1 MNNRQKELI
10 KATVPVLQTA
20 GAVLTG
26 HFYKRMFI
34 HNPEL
39 KEIFNMGNQANG
51 RQREALAN
59 AVLAYAQHID
69 NPTVLIDALKGIG
82 HKHTSLSIQPEQYN
96 IVGLHLI
103 ASISEVLGEAATP
116 ELLEAWTIAYN
127 ELAAIMIGLEKDM
140 YKKNEVKPGGWNGWR
155 KFIIKKIV
163 EESAEVKSFYLYP
176 EDGKSIADYY
186 PGQFIS
192 VQVFVPQLDLLQ
204 PRQYTLSGSPNKKY
218 YRISVKREN
227 SINEHP
233 EGMVS
238 NTLHSKTEGD
248 AIMLSAPA
256 GTFRLRETK
265 GPIVLISGGIG
276 LTPMLSMLE
285 ANKNSTESN
294 KTVWIHSCR
303 NNSVHA
309 FREEV
314 EAIQKEA
321 EWLETYTFIEDLE
334 DHHLSGSTYRGRVN
348 LNLCGDAMLNDD
360 AHYYICGPVPF
371 IKAQYK
377 NLIDLNVKKE
387 NIFYEEF
394 GPQSISLN

>member
-26 HFYKRMFI
+26 HFYNRMFI

-82 HKHTSLSIQPEQYN
+82 HKHTSLSIQPEQYT
-96 IVGLHLI
+96 IVGSHLI
-103 ASISEVLGEAATP
+103 ASISEVLGDAATP
-116 ELLEAWTIAYN
+116 ELLDAWTEAYN
-127 ELAAIMIGLEKDM
+127 ELAAIMIGLEQTM
-140 YKKNEVKPGGWNGWR
+140 YRENETKPGGWNGWR

-192 VQVFVPQLDLLQ
+192 VQVFVPQLELLQ
-204 PRQYTLSGSPNKKY
+204 PRQYTLSGSPNKEY

-238 NTLHSKTEGD
+238 NTLHSKTDGD
-248 AIMLSAPA
+248 TIVLSAPA
-256 GTFRLRETK
+256 GTFRLRVTK

-294 KTVWIHSCR
+294 KTVWIHGCR

-314 EAIQKEA
+314 EAIQKET

-334 DHHLSGSTYRGRVN
+334 EQHVSRSTYRGRVN
-348 LNLCGDAMLNDD
+348 LNLCGDVILNDD

-377 NLIDLNVKKE
+377 NLVDLNVKKE

-394 GPQSISLN
+394 GPQSINLN